1 MSSSKR
7 TVRSSSLNPSTK
19 TMKTSA
25 SENKLALKNSSTLKP
40 VVKKT
45 SVITRKADTSKSLSE
60 NKGKRNI

>member
-1 MSSSKR
+1 
-7 TVRSSSLNPSTK
+7 
-19 TMKTSA
+19 MKTSA